1 MALLQAF
8 CFHPAVDGVLFA
20 SMENFIYCWE
30 NSSFDAMLRSHVV
43 PWQNLKVKRF
53 FHFCLV
59 YFVLFTFRASAFARY
74 KICTTAVEPCNEL
87 IIRLADGPIVA
98 FCLIGCLSFCMHVA
112 VEFITHLH
120 LFLYI
125 YNFNAFGPF
134 AFLPARVNMHGFAWF
149 FLEEQFIFLNGGD
162 PDILHAW
169 LDAYIALRFNSARLV
184 PQCFHFLRNFTFNLY
199 ISWCNRDTV

>member
-1 MALLQAF
+1 MVYFGPLSSFSRERSSAEQTWKVGRSALFALGKLQRGGPALGGWSNLGANSTHVALLQAF

-125 YNFNAFGPF
+125 YIYII
-134 AFLPARVNMHGFAWF
+134 LMHLG
-149 FLEEQFIFLNGGD
+149 L
-162 PDILHAW
+162 
-169 LDAYIALRFNSARLV
+169 LRFYLHV
-184 PQCFHFLRNFTFNLY
+184 
-199 ISWCNRDTV
+199 

>member
-1 MALLQAF
+1 MGRILWNACDLVT
-8 CFHPAVDGVLFA
+8 CFERPAEKTRFRPCNLCSANFFIFSHRFPAVDGVLFA
-20 SMENFIYCWE
+20 SMEDFIYCWE

-43 PWQNLKVKRF
+43 PWQSLKVERF

-74 KICTTAVEPCNEL
+74 KICTTAVEPCHEL

-98 FCLIGCLSFCMHVA
+98 FCLIGCPSFCMHVP

-125 YNFNAFGPF
+125 I
-134 AFLPARVNMHGFAWF
+134 LMHLG
-149 FLEEQFIFLNGGD
+149 L
-162 PDILHAW
+162 
-169 LDAYIALRFNSARLV
+169 LRFYLHV
-184 PQCFHFLRNFTFNLY
+184 
-199 ISWCNRDTV
+199 